1 MMLGA
6 TVRAW
11 WVAIVN
17 AVASN
22 LPDDPFSSRLRAYL
36 YRLISMRAGTAS
48 TIKGGCRVNGYRLRI
63 GNRVFIN
70 RSCYFDLSAPVVLGD
85 NVVVGHHTLFVTADH
100 EVGTPQRRAGAV
112 KAAPIVVE
120 EGAWIGCQCVIMPGV
135 TIGHGSVVAAGAL
148 VRENVPPNVMVAGVP
163 ARVKNT
169 ALDAGVSAEGRAAE

>member
-17 AVASN
+17 AVASTM
-22 LPDDPFSSRLRAYL
+22 PDDPFSSRLRAYL
-36 YRLISMRAGTAS
+36 YRLISTRSGKAP

-63 GNRVFIN
+63 GSRVFIN

-100 EVGTPQRRAGAV
+100 EVGDSGRRAGAV

-135 TIGHGSVVAAGAL
+135 TIGRGSIVAAGAL
-148 VRENVPPNVMVAGVP
+148 VRENVPANAMVAGVP
-163 ARVKNT
+163 ARVKT
-169 ALDAGVSAEGRAAE
+169 LDLDAAMAAE